1 MTDTPSRR
9 PLEPTA
15 PEPAAPLAPVADSGR
30 PITHAEADTGRPDLP
45 EQAAPR
51 GRATQQT
58 PRPPRPQP
66 TGGGWAPAATFT
78 APVPGWEWSGSW
90 VPKPGVIALRP
101 LRFGELLGASYAVL
115 RRHWRV
121 VLLLSGCIAL
131 VTQAAVS
138 IASGFGIDNSA
149 TITIPSAS
157 TSDTAQLMH
166 QEVELLRSLFPVVAI
181 TLPITVFTAVLGG
194 ALIAPVV
201 SRAVIGRS
209 AALAEVW
216 PEIRPRLPQ
225 ALGLAAVVTVAL
237 SAVAA
242 AFLAPAVAADL
253 AGSSDST
260 VLSLALLSLPGG
272 LVVLWLYISLN
283 LAGPALALERQT
295 LRSAMSRSLR
305 LVRRAWWR
313 VFALTLLVTLL
324 VDIAAGMLLSPTV
337 IADLAMNNSD
347 STSTAGLLLTAV
359 VGVLSSTLTIPITSA
374 FAVLLYID
382 QRIRREALDLELAA
396 AAGVPQYGH

>member
-15 PEPAAPLAPVADSGR
+15 PEPAAPLTPVADSGT
-30 PITHAEADTGRPDLP
+30 PTAHTQPAEAGRPELP
-45 EQAAPR
+45 EQPAPR

-58 PRPPRPQP
+58 PRPRP
-66 TGGGWAPAATFT
+66 TGGGWAPVATFT
-78 APVPGWEWSGSW
+78 TPVAGWEWSGSW
-90 VPKPGVIALRP
+90 IPKPGIIALRP
-101 LRFGELLGASYAVL
+101 LRFGELIGASYAVL
-115 RRHWRV
+115 RRYWRV
-121 VLLLSGCIAL
+121 VLLLSGSIAL
-131 VTQAAVS
+131 VTQAVVS
-138 IASGFGIDNSA
+138 IASRFGLDNSA

-157 TSDTAQLMH
+157 TVDTAQLLH
-166 QEVELLRSLFPVVAI
+166 QEVQLLRSLLPVVAI
-181 TLPITVFTAVLGG
+181 TLPVTVFTAVLGG

-201 SRAVIGRS
+201 SRAVLGRN
-209 AALAEVW
+209 ATLAEAW
-216 PEIRPRLPQ
+216 SEIRPQLSR

-242 AFLAPAVAADL
+242 AFLAPAVAAGM
-253 AGSSDST
+253 AGASDST
-260 VLSLALLSLPGG
+260 VLSLALLTVPGG
-272 LVVLWLYISLN
+272 LLVLWLYISLN
-283 LAGPALALERQT
+283 LAGPALTLERQT

-305 LVRRAWWR
+305 LVRGAWWR
-313 VFALTLLVTLL
+313 VFALTLVVTFL
-324 VDIAAGMLLSPTV
+324 VDMVAGLLLSPTV
-337 IADLAMNNSD
+337 IADLAMNSSD

-374 FAVLLYID
+374 LSVLLYVD

>member
-15 PEPAAPLAPVADSGR
+15 PEPAAPLTPVADSGT
-30 PITHAEADTGRPDLP
+30 PTAHTQPAEAGRPELP
-45 EQAAPR
+45 EQPAPR

-58 PRPPRPQP
+58 ARPRP

-78 APVPGWEWSGSW
+78 TPVAGWEWSGSW
-90 VPKPGVIALRP
+90 IPKPGIIALRP
-101 LRFGELLGASYAVL
+101 LRFGELIGASYAVL
-115 RRHWRV
+115 RRYWRV
-121 VLLLSGCIAL
+121 VLLLSGSVAL
-131 VTQAAVS
+131 VTQAVVS
-138 IASGFGIDNSA
+138 IASRFGLDNSA

-157 TSDTAQLMH
+157 TADTAQLLH
-166 QEVELLRSLFPVVAI
+166 QEVQLLRSLLPVVAI
-181 TLPITVFTAVLGG
+181 TLPVTVFTAVLGG

-201 SRAVIGRS
+201 SRAVLGRS
-209 AALAEVW
+209 ATLAEAW
-216 PEIRPRLPQ
+216 SEIRPQLSR

-242 AFLAPAVAADL
+242 AFLAPAVAAGM
-253 AGSSDST
+253 AGASDST
-260 VLSLALLSLPGG
+260 VLSLALLTVPGG
-272 LVVLWLYISLN
+272 LLVLWLYISLN
-283 LAGPALALERQT
+283 LAGPALTLERQT

-305 LVRRAWWR
+305 LVRGAWWR
-313 VFALTLLVTLL
+313 VFALTLVVTFL
-324 VDIAAGMLLSPTV
+324 VDMVAGLLLSPTV
-337 IADLAMNNSD
+337 IADLAMNSSD

-374 FAVLLYID
+374 LSVLLYVD
-382 QRIRREALDLELAA
+382 QRIRREALDLELTA